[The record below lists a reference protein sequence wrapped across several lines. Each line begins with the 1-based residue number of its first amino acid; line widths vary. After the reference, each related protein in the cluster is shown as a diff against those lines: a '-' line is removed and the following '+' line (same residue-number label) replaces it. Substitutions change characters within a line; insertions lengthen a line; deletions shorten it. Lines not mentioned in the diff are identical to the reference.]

1 MSFNERIA
9 EQYGLTVY
17 ESGAPDRKTID
28 FSVYDSDTDDNVAW
42 VWGGGDTVAV
52 DNKEYNYDYEVECDH
67 KIEWGDDD
75 ERGYCVVCGKE
86 CDWHYEN
93 EVVNEGHDED
103 GRYTCQTVNVRVPHE
118 WHEGDGGI
126 IKQYIDEQRRKYA
139 GK

>member
-9 EQYGLTVY
+9 EQYGLTIY
-17 ESGAPDRKTID
+17 ESEAPDREAID

-42 VWGGGDTVAV
+42 VYGSGDTVAV

-67 KIEWGDDD
+67 KIEWGDDN

-93 EVVNEGHDED
+93 QVVSEGHDED
-103 GRYTCQTVNVRVPHE
+103 GRYTCQTANVRVPHE
-118 WHEGDGGI
+118 WHEGDRGI
-126 IKQYIDEQRRKYA
+126 IKQYIEQTK
-139 GK
+139 

>member
-1 MSFNERIA
+1 MSSFNQNIA
-9 EQYGLTVY
+9 EQYGLTIY
-17 ESGAPDRKTID
+17 ESEAPDREVID
-28 FSVYDSDTDDNVAW
+28 FSVYDSDRGDNVAW

-93 EVVNEGHDED
+93 QVVDEGKDED
-103 GRYTCQTVNVRVPHE
+103 GNYTCRTADVRVVDG

-126 IKQYIDEQRRKYA
+126 IKQYIEQTIK
-139 GK
+139 